1 MAYNK
6 SIAEDVL
13 KHADIVQVIS
23 SYLPLIKQGKN
34 YKAVCPFHDDTNPSL
49 VVSPEKQFFK
59 CFVCGTSGTAI
70 SFVQKYEKCSYGEAI
85 KKVADIMNYHP
96 EGLDSIGKAKKVD
109 ERKESILRCLH
120 DLSLYYQFAINTP
133 EGKEGLDYFE
143 KRKLDVSI
151 RNKYKLGYAYKD
163 GKATIAFLQKKGHSI
178 KTIEDTGVA
187 KMITSGVYADM
198 NEGRVVFPICDIDGN
213 VVGFSARRLGED
225 NTPKYMNTPETYL
238 FHKSSNLYNIHI
250 AKDAAKLKGYVY
262 ICEGFMDV
270 YALSKIG
277 IDAAVAIMGT
287 ALTSEHIQILRSLNA
302 EIRLCL
308 DGDLPGQSAM
318 MKIAKMLSQAGL
330 QYRVVDNQGST
341 KDPDEILNED
351 GKEALEEYLN
361 KLISQVDFALN
372 YYLRSN
378 PLKTVEEKKN
388 LIREFLPILSR
399 INSQIELD
407 TYLRKLEKITGFDID
422 SIRTLVKRARLSNAD
437 DSVSSSTREIVED
450 FHPERKA
457 LQKLLTAERELLYQM
472 TQNKSAVSFY
482 EQKVPGFYDDFYRT
496 IANFVVEY
504 AATHDMMDDSGLLA
518 LLESSDLEN
527 KEKIINDLI
536 SIYMETHPQ
545 KCSDELLDNL
555 LETILDERKRIS
567 DEDVLNQSL
576 EGKSELEKARIISE
590 YNRRIMSKKD
600 KEKDKDE

>member
-1 MAYNK
+1 MAFNK

-70 SFVQKYEKCSYGEAI
+70 SFVQKYEKISYGEAI
-85 KKVADIMNYHP
+85 KKVCDIVNYHP
-96 EGLDSIGKAKKVD
+96 EGLDTIAKPKKVD
-109 ERKESILRCLH
+109 ERKESLLKCLH
-120 DLSLYYQFAINTP
+120 DLSLYYQFALNTP
-133 EGKEGLDYFE
+133 EGKEGLEYFE
-143 KRKLDVSI
+143 SRKLDAPL

-163 GKATIAFLQKKGHSI
+163 GKATINYLQKKGHSI

-187 KMITSGVYADM
+187 KMISVGNYADM

-213 VVGFSARRLGED
+213 VVGFSARRLKND
-225 NTPKYMNTPETYL
+225 DTAKYMNTPETYL

-250 AKDAAKLKGYVY
+250 AKDAAKLKGYIYV
-262 ICEGFMDV
+262 CEGFMDV
-270 YALSKIG
+270 YALAKIG

-287 ALTSEHIQILRSLNA
+287 ALTNEHIQILRSLNV

-318 MKIAKMLSQAGL
+318 MKIAKMLSKAGL
-330 QYRVVDNQGST
+330 NYRVVDNQGSS

-351 GKEALEEYLN
+351 GKEALKEYLN
-361 KLISQVDFALN
+361 KLVSNVDFALN
-372 YYLRSN
+372 YYLRTN
-378 PLKTVEEKKN
+378 PLKTVEEKKT
-388 LIREFLPILSR
+388 LIKEFLPILSK

-407 TYLRKLEKITGFDID
+407 TYLRKLEKITGFDVD
-422 SIRTLVKRARLSNAD
+422 SIRSVVKKARLSTAD
-437 DSVSSSTREIVED
+437 DSARVTEQVMED
-450 FHPERKA
+450 YHPEKKA

-472 TQNKSAVSFY
+472 TQNKAAVAFY
-482 EQKVPGFYDDFYRT
+482 EQKAPGFYDDLYRT

-504 AATHDMMDDSGLLA
+504 AATHEMMEDAGLLS
-518 LLESSDLEN
+518 LLEMSDLEN
-527 KEKIINDLI
+527 KEKIIRDLVA
-536 SIYMETHPQ
+536 IYSETHPQ
-545 KCSDELLDNL
+545 ECSEELLNNL
-555 LETILDERKRIS
+555 LETIMSERKRIS
-567 DEDVLNQSL
+567 EEDVLSQSL
-576 EGKSELEKARIISE
+576 EGKSELEKARIINE
-590 YNRRIMSKKD
+590 FNRRMVSKK
-600 KEKDKDE
+600 

>member
-70 SFVQKYEKCSYGEAI
+70 TFVQKYEKISYGEAI
-85 KKVADIMNYHP
+85 KKVADIVGYHP
-96 EGLDSIGKAKKVD
+96 EGLDTIARPKKVD
-109 ERKESILRCLH
+109 ERRESLLKCLH
-120 DLSLYYQFAINTP
+120 DLSLYYQFALNTP
-133 EGKEGLDYFE
+133 ECKEGLDYFE
-143 KRKLDVSI
+143 SRKLDAPL

-163 GKATIAFLQKKGHSI
+163 GKATINYLQKKGHSI

-187 KMITSGVYADM
+187 KMLSVGNYADM

-213 VVGFSARRLGED
+213 VIGFSARRLVND
-225 NTPKYMNTPETYL
+225 DTAKYMNTPETYL

-250 AKDAAKLKGYVY
+250 AKEAAKLKGYIY

-287 ALTSEHIQILRSLNA
+287 ALTNEHIQILRGLNV

-318 MKIAKMLSQAGL
+318 MKISKALTKAGL
-330 QYRVVDNQGST
+330 KYRVVDNQGST

-361 KLISQVDFALN
+361 KLTTQVEFALN

-378 PLKTVEEKKN
+378 PLKTVDEKKA
-388 LIREFLPILSR
+388 LIKEFLPILSK

-407 TYLRKLEKITGFDID
+407 TYLRKLEKITGFDME
-422 SIRTLVKRARLSNAD
+422 SIRGVVKKARLSTAD
-437 DSVSSSTREIVED
+437 DSADSTTKIIEEYR
-450 FHPERKA
+450 PENKE

-472 TQNKSAVSFY
+472 TQNKAAVSYY
-482 EQKVPGFYDDFYRT
+482 EAKTPGFYDDVYRT
-496 IANFVVEY
+496 IANFVIEY
-504 AATHDMMDDSGLLA
+504 AATHDMTDDIGLMA
-518 LLESSDLEN
+518 LIESSDLEN
-527 KEKIINDLI
+527 KERIIRDLI
-536 SIYMETHPQ
+536 SIYSETHPQ
-545 KCSDELLDNL
+545 ECTEELLDNL
-555 LETILDERKRIS
+555 LDTIVNERKRIS
-567 DEDVLNQSL
+567 EEDVLSQSL
-576 EGKSELEKARIISE
+576 EGKSELEKARIINE
-590 YNRRIMSKKD
+590 FNRRMVAKK
-600 KEKDKDE
+600 

>member
-70 SFVQKYEKCSYGEAI
+70 SFVQKYEKISYGEAI
-85 KKVADIMNYHP
+85 KKVADIVGYHP
-96 EGLDSIGKAKKVD
+96 EGLDSISRPKKVD
-109 ERKESILRCLH
+109 ERRESLLKCLH
-120 DLSLYYQFAINTP
+120 DLCLYYQFALNTP

-143 KRKLDVSI
+143 SRKLDAPL

-163 GKATIAFLQKKGHSI
+163 GKATINYLQKKGHSI

-187 KMITSGVYADM
+187 KMISVGNYADM

-213 VVGFSARRLGED
+213 IIGFSARRLVND
-225 NTPKYMNTPETYL
+225 DTAKYMNTPETYL

-250 AKDAAKLKGYVY
+250 AKEAAKLKGYIY

-287 ALTSEHIQILRSLNA
+287 ALTNEHIQILRGLNV

-318 MKIAKMLSQAGL
+318 MKISKALSKAGL
-330 QYRVVDNQGST
+330 KYRIVDNQGSS

-361 KLISQVDFALN
+361 KLTTQVEFALN

-378 PLKTVEEKKN
+378 PLKTVDEKKA
-388 LIREFLPILSR
+388 LIKEFLPILSR

-407 TYLRKLEKITGFDID
+407 TYLRKLEKITGFDVE
-422 SIRTLVKRARLSNAD
+422 SIRGVVKKARLSTAD
-437 DSVSSSTREIVED
+437 DSVDSTSKIIEEYR
-450 FHPERKA
+450 PENKE

-472 TQNKSAVSFY
+472 TQNKSAVGFY
-482 EQKVPGFYDDFYRT
+482 EAKTPGFYDDVYRT

-504 AATHDMMDDSGLLA
+504 AASHEMMDDVGLMS

-527 KEKIINDLI
+527 KERIIRDLV
-536 SIYMETHPQ
+536 SIYSETHPQ
-545 KCSDELLDNL
+545 ECTEELLNNL
-555 LETILDERKRIS
+555 LDTIVSERKRIS
-567 DEDVLNQSL
+567 EEDVLSQSL
-576 EGKSELEKARIISE
+576 EGKSELEKARIITE
-590 YNRRIMSKKD
+590 FNRRMVAKK
-600 KEKDKDE
+600 

>member
-23 SYLPLIKQGKN
+23 SFVPLIKQGKN

-70 SFVQKYEKCSYGEAI
+70 SFVQKYKKVSYGEAI
-85 KKVADIMNYHP
+85 KIVADIVGYHP
-96 EGLDSIGKAKKVD
+96 EGLDSIAKPKKVD
-109 ERKESILRCLH
+109 EKRESLLKCLH
-120 DLSLYYQFAINTP
+120 DLSLYYQFALNTP

-143 KRKLDVSI
+143 SRHLDAPI

-163 GKATIAFLQKKGHSI
+163 GKATIAYLQKKGHSI

-187 KMITSGVYADM
+187 KMLSVGNYADM
-198 NEGRVVFPICDIDGN
+198 NEGRVIFPICDIDGN
-213 VVGFSARRLGED
+213 VVGFSARRLVD
-225 NTPKYMNTPETYL
+225 DDTAKYMNTPETYL

-250 AKDAAKLKGYVY
+250 AKDAAKLKGYIY

-287 ALTSEHIQILRSLNA
+287 SLTSEHIQILRSLNV

-318 MKIAKMLSQAGL
+318 MKYSKLLSKAGL
-330 QYRVVDNQGST
+330 KYRVVDNQGSS

-351 GKEALEEYLN
+351 GKEALETYVN
-361 KLISQVDFALN
+361 NLISQVDFALN
-372 YYLRSN
+372 YYSRSN
-378 PLKTVEEKKN
+378 PLKTMDEKKA
-388 LIREFLPILSR
+388 LIKEFLPILSK

-407 TYLRKLEKITGFDID
+407 TYIRKLARITGFDVE
-422 SIRTLVKRARLSNAD
+422 SIRGVVKRTRLSTAD
-437 DSVSSSTREIVED
+437 DNVVATTKIMEEYR
-450 FHPERKA
+450 PENKE

-482 EQKVPGFYDDFYRT
+482 EAKTPGFYDDIYRT
-496 IANFVVEY
+496 IANFVIEY
-504 AATHDMMDDSGLLA
+504 AANHEMMDDAGLLA

-527 KEKIINDLI
+527 KERIIRDLVN
-536 SIYMETHPQ
+536 IYSETHP
-545 KCSDELLDNL
+545 KTCTDELLNNL
-555 LETILDERKRIS
+555 LETIEDERKRIS
-567 DEDVLNQSL
+567 EEDVLSQSL
-576 EGKSELEKARIISE
+576 EGKSELEKARIINE
-590 YNRRIMSKKD
+590 FNRRMVSKK
-600 KEKDKDE
+600 